1 MATTQGP
8 PAVTTPLRV
17 KLDYTTL
24 LVDAFNEDAKALAS
38 AIYESECG
46 VGLRELRLLRFIAS
60 EPGLVLSRLIRLA
73 RLEKTLASKA
83 MTQLVRRG
91 LVVRSVGTEDARH
104 VALHLTERGRDV
116 VLLAEPIGR
125 RMEATFLAQLT
136 DAEAAVFQRCLRKLS
151 ESHDA
156 VVADIET
163 YLRRRPSSSRSRAA
177 A

>member
-1 MATTQGP
+1 MATTP
-8 PAVTTPLRV
+8 NSSAVTAALRV

-24 LVDAFNEDAKALAS
+24 LVDTFNEDAKALAS
-38 AIYESECG
+38 AIYERECG

-73 RLEKTLASKA
+73 RLEKTLASKVT
-83 MTQLVRRG
+83 TQLVRRG
-91 LVVRSVGTEDARH
+91 LVVRSVGMQDARH
-104 VALHLTERGRDV
+104 VALNLTARGRDV

-125 RMEATFLAQLT
+125 RMEATLLAQLT
-136 DAEAAVFQRCLRKLS
+136 EAEAAVFRRCLTKLS
-151 ESHDA
+151 EGFDG

-163 YLRRRPSSSRSRAA
+163 HLRRRSSSSRGSAA

>member
-1 MATTQGP
+1 MAITPAP
-8 PAVTTPLRV
+8 PVVTVPLRV

-38 AIYESECG
+38 MAYERECG
-46 VGLRELRLLRFIAS
+46 VSLRELRLLRFIAT
-60 EPGLVLSRLIRLA
+60 EPGLVLSRLIQLA

-83 MTQLVRRG
+83 MTQVVRRG
-91 LVVRSVGTEDARH
+91 LVVRSVGTQDARN
-104 VALHLTERGRDV
+104 VVLHLTARGRDV

-125 RMEATFLAQLT
+125 RMEATLLAQLT
-136 DAEAAVFQRCLRKLS
+136 DSEAAVFQRCLRKLS
-151 ESHDA
+151 ESHDT

-163 YLRRRPSSSRSRAA
+163 YLRRRSSSSRGRAA

>member
-1 MATTQGP
+1 MAITPLP
-8 PAVTTPLRV
+8 PAVTVPLRV

-38 AIYESECG
+38 AIYERECG
-46 VGLRELRLLRFIAS
+46 VSLRELRLLRFIAS

-91 LVVRSVGTEDARH
+91 LVVRSVGTQDARH

-136 DAEAAVFQRCLRKLS
+136 GAEAAVFQRCLRKLS

-163 YLRRRPSSSRSRAA
+163 YLRRRPSSSRGRAA